1 MSEAEFTRR
10 GLLAAAL
17 AGSFASVTA
26 CNARDEIP
34 ASRNALLWAVAWKQ
48 TAAEYRALCYQA
60 YNLATMRLDLA
71 LASDHT
77 KPLAVVTDVDDTV
90 LHAGSYWGHLV
101 EADRDFFDDG
111 IWDQWIPRNLVT
123 AVPGAQEF
131 FRYCEEHGVEVFYV
145 TSRDQG
151 ENSYEFALQHL
162 RLLNLPF
169 ADQEHLTVFRE
180 TSDKSPARERIG
192 ESHDIALFIGDNLN
206 DYKRDYYVTGIA
218 ERLALMERDRDDYGR
233 KFIVLPNPTDGHW
246 VRAIFGESEP
256 QATAENLRILAAAAS
271 RDAWD
276 GR

>member
-1 MSEAEFTRR
+1 MNQADITRR

-17 AGSFASVTA
+17 AGSLSSIAGCDAENDSA
-26 CNARDEIP
+26 

-60 YNLATMRLDLA
+60 YNLAKMRLDLS
-71 LASDHT
+71 LASNPA
-77 KPLAVVTDVDDTV
+77 KPLAVITDVDDTV

-101 EADRDFFDDG
+101 EIDRDFFDDG

-123 AVPGAQEF
+123 AVPGARDF
-131 FRYCEEHGVEVFYV
+131 LIYCEENGVEVFYV

-151 ENSYEFALQHL
+151 ESSFEFALQHL
-162 RLLNLPF
+162 RELGLPF
-169 ADQEHLTVFRE
+169 ADEDHLTVFRE
-180 TSDKSPARERIG
+180 SSDKSPARQRIG
-192 ESHDIALFIGDNLN
+192 ESHDVVLLIGDNLN
-206 DYKRDYYVTGIA
+206 DYKRDYYVTDID

-256 QATAENLRILAAAAS
+256 IATAENLRILAEAAS
-271 RDAWD
+271 RNAWD
-276 GR
+276 GK